1 MKVTVGNKIYDSEAA
16 TKLAA
21 KPTQSSCQE
30 LHQTAAGDFFLFTH
44 QVFVDGNRLGP
55 NELWIDLN
63 SAADRRSRLTFGH
76 EIIPLTHHEAL
87 VWCVKTQ
94 IPETLRGYVL
104 DCI

>member
-1 MKVTVGNKIYDSEAA
+1 MKVTIGNKIYDSEAA

-55 NELWIDLN
+55 NELWIDV
-63 SAADRRSRLTFGH
+63 SRRRYRKRCAATCWTASKSRVPLSSVLPPRSSWGEDGELD
-76 EIIPLTHHEAL
+76 AL
-87 VWCVKTQ
+87 
-94 IPETLRGYVL
+94 LR
-104 DCI
+104 